1 MKESIVFFRLTESLQ
16 KCHVARMSHAREIFT
31 ESNQLHFCRTLLL
44 RKSQITNCY
53 NQTFEY
59 KHINIYKY
67 KHINIYKYKHINIY
81 KYSHISMCLYKRS
94 LMYPPP
100 VENDRTPSSGK

>member
-1 MKESIVFFRLTESLQ
+1 MKESIVFLRLTESLQ

-44 RKSQITNCY
+44 RKSQITNCC
-53 NQTFEY
+53 NQIFEY

-67 KHINIYKYKHINIY
+67 SN
-81 KYSHISMCLYKRS
+81 ISMCLYKRS
-94 LMYPPP
+94 LISPLQWKMTPP
-100 VENDRTPSSGK
+100 VENDPTSGK